1 MKSAYAIIGLGL
13 FVASSLFTRTGAGRN
28 PYVTFPPEPERLP
41 AVRYA
46 KLSSSECLAELG
58 VRKIAY
64 RDGKKA
70 PTIETPV
77 TLEGRLR
84 GVRFEFA
91 HPVPDDY
98 RDVLD
103 CRLLLAL
110 DDLASI
116 ARERA
121 IDVVRYNSIFRRGWA
136 RARGQRHLAGVA
148 IDIVEFEKTGGA
160 VLNVKSDFAG
170 SGVGA
175 ATCGDRAKPAASVK
189 AAELRELVCAL
200 DRARV
205 FNLMLTPHYDR
216 RHNDHFHF
224 EVRRGISWFLT
235 Q

>member
-1 MKSAYAIIGLGL
+1 MQSAIRLLCLAL
-13 FVASSLFTRTGAGRN
+13 FFGTTLAPKVGAARN
-28 PYVTFPPEPERLP
+28 PRVTFPPEPERLP
-41 AVRYA
+41 AVKYSN
-46 KLSSSECLAELG
+46 LSSTECLAELG
-58 VRKIAY
+58 RRSIPHAT
-64 RDGKKA
+64 GKKA

-77 TLEGRLR
+77 TLEGTLR

-110 DDLASI
+110 DDLAGLAKERKI
-116 ARERA
+116 AA
-121 IDVVRYNSIFRRGWA
+121 VRYNSIFRRGWA

-148 IDIVEFEKTGGA
+148 IDIVEFEKEGGTR
-160 VLNVKSDFAG
+160 LNVKKDFAG
-170 SGVGA
+170 SGIGS
-175 ATCGDRAKPAASVK
+175 ATCGEGSKPAASAK

-205 FNLMLTPHYDR
+205 FNLMLTPHYDY
-216 RHNDHFHF
+216 RHRDHFHF